1 MTENEILGIFKETGA
16 MLEGH
21 FLLSSGLHSPQYLQ
35 CALVLQHP
43 RIAERLCSEL
53 ASKFR
58 DKKPTIVI
66 APAMG
71 GIIVSYEVARALGAK
86 SLFTERVNGKMSLR
100 RGFTLSK
107 TDRALVCEDV
117 ITTGLSTKEV
127 MGVVNSYGANLIGV
141 GCFVYRAKGKIDFSA
156 EIKSLINIDIP
167 AFKPEE
173 CPLCRNNIPITKP
186 GSRLAK

>member
-1 MTENEILGIFKETGA
+1 MTQEEALEIFKETGA

-35 CALVLQHP
+35 CALVLQQP

-58 DKKPTIVI
+58 NKKPTVVI

-86 SLFTERVNGKMSLR
+86 SLFAERVNGKMSLR
-100 RGFTLSK
+100 RGFTLNK
-107 TDRALVCEDV
+107 TDKVLVCEDV

-127 MGVVNSYGANLIGV
+127 VDVVNAHGVNLVGV
-141 GCFVYRAKGKIDFSA
+141 GCLVYRAKDKIDFGV
-156 EIKSLINIDIP
+156 ETKSIVSIDIP
-167 AFKPEE
+167 AYEPEE
-173 CPLCRNNIPITKP
+173 CPLCKKGLPLVKP
-186 GSRLAK
+186 GSRS